1 MKARGPPCMR
11 LPEES
16 GVTVRQLTFTV
27 DSRLL
32 RELGERLVGRPHI
45 ALAELVKNS
54 YDADASQVVISFL
67 PDRIEVVDD
76 GHGMSPEDFEDKW
89 LRIGST
95 HKEREAY
102 SPRLHRPLTGSKGVG
117 RLAVQLLA
125 NRLEIRSIAESLKS
139 IELAAYVDW
148 TEAVEAGDLTKAPIS
163 VDEIPPGTRFTQDSP
178 HGTKLILTDLN
189 HLWGAHEF
197 EELAR
202 ELWPLQSPF
211 EDTEGKRQTFR
222 VTLRSP
228 YSSFVRAF
236 DDQMQ
241 AVLELWT
248 ARLTGE
254 LLPEETKIPT
264 EPVDVVRS
272 YSITDDDTS
281 EAWDTPSDFSVGEE
295 YSQVPDRII
304 RLDLQFHDGPS
315 ETIYYRLPNCHI
327 DSLDFQIRVYQLQN
341 RQPKGIS
348 VSEARAYLRR
358 FGGVHVYDTGF
369 HLPYYGPDTDW
380 LHIEIDHSH
389 RLSRSRLL
397 PKALQRPGGLSNLP
411 TNSRLFGAVNV
422 NTAHEQRIGRERYG
436 TDADALAIQVSR
448 DRLTQTAA
456 YRDLVTL
463 VRWALDYYAM
473 NATRLA
479 AQRSRRNLTRG
490 EKPSR
495 RLQNLQNTLNDIR
508 DDIPEDTFEELSD
521 EVDRVLRE
529 TQAEERRYESYLG
542 LLGALATA
550 GISALAY
557 EHEVSKQ
564 FETLDDIAL
573 ALYEAAEERTSSED
587 LDLAAIARQLEQWL
601 ERARATHRLFSHLL
615 EEENRTVR
623 QQFPARRT
631 LELIKEQVAPINFG
645 VEINLDQVSE
655 QMTLPPARYVEWSAI
670 LQNLFTNAFNAMRDS
685 PVRRIDVSAGH
696 DRGTSWL
703 LIQDTGVGV
712 DLDEADELFEP
723 FVRRLKLGP
732 DHVALA
738 LGGSGLG
745 LTIVRMMAEELEC
758 NVGFVQPDLRHA
770 TAVRITWKD

>member
-1 MKARGPPCMR
+1 MHGLA
-11 LPEES
+11 ES
-16 GVTVRQLTFTV
+16 ETTVRQLTFTV

-54 YDADASQVVISFL
+54 YDADASQVVVNFL
-67 PDRIEVVDD
+67 PDRIEVLDD
-76 GHGMSPEDFEDKW
+76 GHGMSPKDFEDKW

-125 NRLEIRSIAESLKS
+125 NRLEIRSIAEGLKS

-148 TEAVEAGDLTKAPIS
+148 AEAVEAGDLTKAPVS
-163 VDEIPPGTRFTQDSP
+163 VDEIPSETHFAKDSP
-178 HGTKLILTDLN
+178 NGTKLILTDLN
-189 HLWGAHEF
+189 SPWGAHEF

-211 EDTEGKRQTFR
+211 EDNGDQRQAFR
-222 VTLRSP
+222 VILRSP
-228 YSSFVRAF
+228 YSSFVQAF
-236 DDQMQ
+236 DNQMQ
-241 AVLELWT
+241 AVLGLWT

-254 LLPEETKIPT
+254 LLPEGARTPT
-264 EPVDVVRS
+264 EPVDVVRT
-272 YSITDDDTS
+272 YTILDGDNS
-281 EAWDTPSDFSVGEE
+281 EAWDTPSDFSAGEE
-295 YSQVPDRII
+295 YTQVPDRII
-304 RLDLQFHDGPS
+304 HLNLQFHDGPS
-315 ETIYYRLPNCHI
+315 ETVYYRLPNCHI
-327 DSLDFQIRVYQLQN
+327 DSLSFQIRVFTLQH

-348 VSEARAYLRR
+348 VGEARAYLRR

-422 NTAHEQRIGRERYG
+422 NTTHEQRIARERYS

-473 NATRLA
+473 NAGQLA
-479 AQRSRRNLTRG
+479 AKRSRRNLTRG

-495 RLQNLQNTLNDIR
+495 RLQNLQETLNDIR
-508 DDIPEDTFEELSD
+508 DDIPDDTFEELSD

-573 ALYEAAEERTSSED
+573 ALYEAAEAPSSNED
-587 LDLAAIARQLEQWL
+587 LNLAAIAQQLEQWL
-601 ERARATHRLFSHLL
+601 ERARATHRMFSHLL
-615 EEENRTVR
+615 QEENRTVR
-623 QQFPARRT
+623 QQFPARKT
-631 LELIKEQVAPINFG
+631 LELIKDQVAPINPG
-645 VEINLDQVSE
+645 AEINLDQVSE
-655 QMTLPPARYVEWSAI
+655 RMTLPPGRYVEWSAI
-670 LQNLFTNAFNAMRDS
+670 IQNLFTNAFNAMRNS
-685 PVRRIDVSAGH
+685 PIRRIDVSGGH

-712 DLDEADELFEP
+712 DLSEADELFEP
-723 FVRRLKLGP
+723 FVRRMKLGP

-745 LTIVRMMAEELEC
+745 LTIVRMMADELEC
-758 NVGFVQPDLRHA
+758 SVSFVPPDPRHA